1 VKLADTFQVNSKLF
15 KIKFSNSE
23 KHKEFFTSFF
33 QKNFKKKR
41 KKWFRFFGL
50 AGLYK

>member
-1 VKLADTFQVNSKLF
+1 VKLADKFQVNSKLF

-33 QKNFKKKR
+33 KKILKKR